1 MTRRFAA
8 TIAAPLLAAAVA
20 APLAASPAAA
30 AAPLAP
36 PPAAAVESM
45 LMEIRSIPTLKR
57 TITVKEPLVRI
68 GDLLENAGPLA
79 GVPVF
84 RAPDIGTTGTVSTSQ
99 IMEALRPYR
108 MFRVDLG
115 DIAEVEVTR
124 AGRVFSSAEI
134 QNRILQAYSGQYG
147 LGEAASLSLTI
158 ERDVRAFAVEASSS
172 GELVVARSSYDPRTT
187 RFDITFE
194 VPGSQAARRVPLRF
208 TGTLVEM
215 VETVV
220 AARSLQRG
228 DVIKATDV
236 IVERRPRAEV
246 PTDAAAPGERVAGLA
261 VRQQLRSGQPIR
273 RHDLMKPDLVKRDDT
288 VTLIFEAPG
297 LFLTTRGKALEAGA
311 EGDTVTAVNLQ
322 SKRTVQGVVSGP
334 GQIRLVS
341 ATPRVVAA
349 AALPP
354 SAPARSAPK
363 SGE

>member
-1 MTRRFAA
+1 MTRRFATA
-8 TIAAPLLAAAVA
+8 IAAPLLAAAVA
-20 APLAASPAAA
+20 APLSASPAAA
-30 AAPLAP
+30 AGPLAP
-36 PPAAAVESM
+36 PAATVESM
-45 LMEIRSIPTLKR
+45 LTEIRAVPALKR

-115 DIAEVEVTR
+115 GIDEVEVTR
-124 AGRVFSSAEI
+124 AGRVFSPAEI

-147 LGEAASLSLTI
+147 LGEAANLSLTI

-215 VETVV
+215 IETVV

-228 DVIKATDV
+228 EVVKATDV

-246 PTDAAAPGERVAGLA
+246 PADAAASGERIAGLA
-261 VRQQLRSGQPIR
+261 VRHQLRSGQPIR

-311 EGDTVTAVNLQ
+311 EGDTVTAVNQQ

-349 AALPP
+349 AALAP
-354 SAPARSAPK
+354 SAPARTAPK
-363 SGE
+363 TGE